1 MHICI
6 ECKDFDLDKTH
17 ILQNSII
24 LGAIKICIDK
34 GGVCIRKLFLLLLI
48 LSPPPCFPLTHPL
61 LMSLLQLERSL
72 LLADAVTCITK
83 QRSSC
88 IISEPSEVLTDV
100 PVLESQR
107 RCCKRRK
114 LN

>member
-1 MHICI
+1 MGAKCR
-6 ECKDFDLDKTH
+6 ERKDFDLDKARVFQH
-17 ILQNSII
+17 NII
-24 LGAIKICIDK
+24 LGAIKTFINK
-34 GGVCIRKLFLLLLI
+34 GGVCTARLFWLLLI
-48 LSPPPCFPLTHPL
+48 LSLPLAHPL

-72 LLADAVTCITK
+72 LLSDAVTCIIK

-88 IISEPSEVLTDV
+88 IISELSEVLTDV

-107 RCCKRRK
+107 RCCVRRE